1 LLTAAEPPCEL
12 IGPSSPLAAAPL
24 TSLAVLAAVTTRTK
38 LFLLISAGELSL
50 AGDAT
55 PPAVLSKLAFVA
67 LTAIFGVS
75 MLFGFAETP
84 TRLCPGVLANG
95 SEDVSCPRETERGVE
110 GEDAFGRR
118 EWSLGGAEEGV
129 SWPVRMSVARLDR
142 GAIVGLAKDGTT
154 WRVGED

>member
-1 LLTAAEPPCEL
+1 LLTAAEPPREL
-12 IGPSSPLAAAPL
+12 IGPSSPAAAL
-24 TSLAVLAAVTTRTK
+24 LASLALLAAVTTRIK
-38 LFLLISAGELSL
+38 LFLLITAGELSL
-50 AGDAT
+50 PGDAT